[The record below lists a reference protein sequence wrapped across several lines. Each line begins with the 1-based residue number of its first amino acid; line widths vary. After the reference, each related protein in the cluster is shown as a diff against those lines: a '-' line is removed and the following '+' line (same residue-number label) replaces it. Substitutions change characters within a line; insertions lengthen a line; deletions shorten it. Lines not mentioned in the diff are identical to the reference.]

1 MMTPDMITEYKQVS
15 TLHLFF
21 YFLLI
26 LYMLCC
32 CCELKLESYL
42 LVVLLL
48 LRIKFGRAQISV
60 PKIGISMSKT
70 A

>member
-1 MMTPDMITEYKQVS
+1 MTPDMITEYKQVS

-26 LYMLCC
+26 LYMLRC

-48 LRIKFGRAQISV
+48 LRIKFGRAQISE